1 MHLVRRITS
10 KSICILFRLARK
22 KASIAI
28 AHSIGNLRTDQ
39 PDAKLHCSE
48 CFILYSIKHPHMCCN
63 ARGKTVSHGMLD
75 SAWGYCATGGKKSR
89 DKNITG
95 GEAKGWLVR
104 GKAPTDLEEAT
115 AAAEVRVE
123 EVHILAGGLRE
134 RARGVERLGAAGSR
148 QQPGKSGG
156 IRDQTRVG
164 SNDKEG

>member
-1 MHLVRRITS
+1 MVQNVSFGIQLNIQIRQALDWNCNSHVLQHEGKDCVTQHAGQCLGLLHSR
-10 KSICILFRLARK
+10 RK
-22 KASIAI
+22 K
-28 AHSIGNLRTDQ
+28 N
-39 PDAKLHCSE
+39 PV
-48 CFILYSIKHPHMCCN
+48 IK
-63 ARGKTVSHGMLD
+63 S
-75 SAWGYCATGGKKSR
+75 
-89 DKNITG
+89 TG

-123 EVHILAGGLRE
+123 EVHVLAGGLRE
-134 RARGVERLGAAGSR
+134 GARGVERLGAAGSR